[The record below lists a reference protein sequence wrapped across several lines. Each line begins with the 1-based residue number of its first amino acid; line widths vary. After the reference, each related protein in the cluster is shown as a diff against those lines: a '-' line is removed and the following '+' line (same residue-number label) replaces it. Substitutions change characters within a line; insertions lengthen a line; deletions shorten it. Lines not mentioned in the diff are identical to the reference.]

1 MHFLLDPANYALTDP
16 SSVPNLLLQHLAIV
30 GTSMAIAI
38 PVAVPVGVAIARYR
52 RFYLPVITA
61 AGLLY
66 TIPGMALLA
75 LLVPVTGLD
84 ATTAII
90 PLVLYA
96 QLVLIRNTAAAI
108 DAVDP
113 VLVETGYAMGMT
125 RAQVLRRVVAPLA
138 LPLVVAGLRVATVT
152 TIGIASLA
160 SLVGAGGLGDLIFS
174 SLQNTN
180 YDEVLGGAITIAALA
195 VTVDLLLLAVQ
206 RALNRGRLPVTVS

>member
-16 SSVPNLLLQHLAIV
+16 SSVPNLLLQHLVIV
-30 GTSMAIAI
+30 GTSMLIAI
-38 PVAVPVGVAIARYR
+38 PVAVPLGVAIARYR

-66 TIPGMALLA
+66 TIPGLALLA
-75 LLVPVTGLD
+75 LLVPVTGLN

-195 VTVDLLLLAVQ
+195 VTVDHLLLAVQ

>member
-1 MHFLLDPANYALTDP
+1 
-16 SSVPNLLLQHLAIV
+16 VPNLLLQHLFIV
-30 GTSMAIAI
+30 GTSMLI
-38 PVAVPVGVAIARYR
+38 AVPIAVPLGVVIARYR
-52 RFYLPVITA
+52 RLYLPVITT

-66 TIPGMALLA
+66 TIPGLALLA
-75 LLVPVTGLD
+75 LLVPVTGLN

-113 VLVETGYAMGMT
+113 VLLETGRAMGMT
-125 RAQVLRRVVAPLA
+125 RAQIFRRIVAPLA
-138 LPLVVAGLRVATVT
+138 LPLVVAGVRIATVT

-174 SLQNTN
+174 SIQNAN
-180 YDEVLGGAITIAALA
+180 YDEVLGGALIIAMLA
-195 VTVDLLLLAVQ
+195 VSVDLMLLALQ
-206 RALNRGRLPVTVS
+206 HALNRGRLPVAVS

>member
-1 MHFLLDPANYALTDP
+1 MHFLLNPASYDLTDA
-16 SSVPNLLLQHLAIV
+16 SSVPNLLLQHLVIV
-30 GTSMAIAI
+30 GTSMLIAI

-66 TIPGMALLA
+66 TIPGLALLA
-75 LLVPVTGLD
+75 LLVPVTGLN

-90 PLVLYA
+90 PLVIYA

-113 VLVETGYAMGMT
+113 LLVETGYAMGMT

-206 RALNRGRLPVTVS
+206 RVLNRGRLPVALS